1 MKYQIHLV
9 KKFYS
14 RDLYNS
20 LISPTLVSLGLPG
33 QHASANAD
41 SLKKSKSSTLTISF
55 KSAGIPTS

>member
-20 LISPTLVSLGLPG
+20 LISPILVSLGLPG

-41 SLKKSKSSTLTISF
+41 SLKKSKSSTLTIGCF
-55 KSAGIPTS
+55 TVK